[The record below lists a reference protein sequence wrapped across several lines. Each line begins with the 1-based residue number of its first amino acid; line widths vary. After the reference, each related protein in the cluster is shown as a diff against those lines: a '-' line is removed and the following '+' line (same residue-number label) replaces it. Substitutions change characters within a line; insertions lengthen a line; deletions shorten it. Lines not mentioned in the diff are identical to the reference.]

1 MIAAATVS
9 HEEDVARAQSRTKM
23 TRENANC
30 SRTSVVSEESGEEGM
45 RGAVGGGGG
54 VGSSSTE
61 EESGDDIDEIRNAAV
76 SNPLLAP
83 ADARSS
89 PPPSNVIGSKPGL
102 LQSSHQQQ
110 VMMMIDME
118 YSINPLDMDDNDED
132 LIQNNTAVDHT
143 ICCSSV
149 LPHSCSDPKN
159 RFAQPCA
166 LCSACRDWNLGE
178 FCPWDLTGIIGDI
191 STDSAMLG
199 ETPQETSLSNSQ
211 DYGKGM
217 SLASLVTSSLY
228 GSGATPSEDG
238 SSAHYETSSTE
249 EGGTTVVT
257 KNSTVAEDA
266 TGAGGIEPTMLAM
279 YSNFS
284 VPQEISHSTSAADF
298 MSSMADIESWD

>member
-1 MIAAATVS
+1 MSA
-9 HEEDVARAQSRTKM
+9 
-23 TRENANC
+23 
-30 SRTSVVSEESGEEGM
+30 
-45 RGAVGGGGG
+45 
-54 VGSSSTE
+54 
-61 EESGDDIDEIRNAAV
+61 
-76 SNPLLAP
+76 
-83 ADARSS
+83 
-89 PPPSNVIGSKPGL
+89 
-102 LQSSHQQQ
+102 
-110 VMMMIDME
+110 
-118 YSINPLDMDDNDED
+118 
-132 LIQNNTAVDHT
+132 HT
-143 ICCSSV
+143 Q
-149 LPHSCSDPKN
+149 PQN

-238 SSAHYETSSTE
+238 STAHYETSSTE

-266 TGAGGIEPTMLAM
+266 TGARGIEPTMLAM